1 MKKLLT
7 ALLVMVVLGTVFTG
21 AVFAQSTQ
29 SKMGAANN
37 QTRYNSEQ
45 RDYGV
50 GYNRVELSQEQINE
64 IADLRDEFY
73 NETEELRDQLRDLN
87 REMRDLEF
95 RGASNAEIGEV
106 EDRIEEILV
115 QMDEQRAANQENIA
129 EVLTEEQL
137 NLIEENR
144 LNNQERFQGRYN
156 NEFGQRGFDNYG
168 HGMMGRGFGQRGFD
182 NYGHGMMGRGFSG
195 NRNDGFRSGR
205 NYNDRG
211 FGFGAGWC
219 H

>member
-1 MKKLLT
+1 
-7 ALLVMVVLGTVFTG
+7 
-21 AVFAQSTQ
+21 
-29 SKMGAANN
+29 MGAANN
-37 QTRYNSEQ
+37 QPRYNMSE
-45 RDYGV
+45 RDSQV
-50 GYNRVELSQEQINE
+50 GYNRIELSEEQINE

-87 REMRDLEF
+87 RELRDLEF
-95 RGASNAEIGEV
+95 RGASNAEIGEA

-156 NEFGQRGFDNYG
+156 NEFGHHSNRNYDRNGYSRFDDGFG
-168 HGMMGRGFGQRGFD
+168 HGMMGRGFF
-182 NYGHGMMGRGFSG
+182 G

-205 NYNDRG
+205 NFNDRG

>member
-1 MKKLLT
+1 MKKILT
-7 ALLVMVVLGTVFTG
+7 VLLVMVVLGTVFTG
-21 AVFAQSTQ
+21 AVFAQGTQ

-37 QTRYNSEQ
+37 QPRYNADQ
-45 RDYGV
+45 RNYGV

-64 IADLRDEFY
+64 IADLKNDFY
-73 NETEELRDQLRDLN
+73 NKTEELRDQLRDLN
-87 REMRDLEF
+87 HELRDLEF

-115 QMDEQRAANQENIA
+115 QMDEQRAANQKNIA

-144 LNNQERFQGRYN
+144 LNNEERFQGRYN
-156 NEFGQRGFDNYG
+156 NEFGPHSNRSYGRKGYSRFDDNFRQ
-168 HGMMGRGFGQRGFD
+168 GMLER
-182 NYGHGMMGRGFSG
+182 NFSG
-195 NRNDGFRSGR
+195 NRNEGFRSGR
-205 NYNDRG
+205 NYNDRD
-211 FGFGAGWC
+211 FGYRAGWC